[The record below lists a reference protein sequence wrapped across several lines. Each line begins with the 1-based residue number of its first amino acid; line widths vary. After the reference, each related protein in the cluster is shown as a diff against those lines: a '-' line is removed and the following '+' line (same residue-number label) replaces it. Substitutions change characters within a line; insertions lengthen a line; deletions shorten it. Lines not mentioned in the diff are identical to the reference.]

1 MTAYVSQSVTNITSR
16 ASDDI
21 NVYNVQVLFSS
32 PPSILS
38 VIYYCITVL
47 PVEVVSF
54 KKHDAVLNL
63 VLSSPLSH
71 PCIRLARYKGDCEEK
86 TEHLHTE
93 KANERRT
100 RGREEIPNKV

>member
-1 MTAYVSQSVTNITSR
+1 M
-16 ASDDI
+16 
-21 NVYNVQVLFSS
+21 
-32 PPSILS
+32 
-38 VIYYCITVL
+38 
-47 PVEVVSF
+47 EVVSF

-93 KANERRT
+93 KANERQT
-100 RGREEIPNKV
+100 RGREEIPKKGLKADNIALHLLKVFFGRTNAVLNLVLSSPLSVMVLFVVRYRC